1 MLLSQTC
8 GIIGGEIW
16 KPYRSPL
23 FFILIFL
30 NDISGIK
37 IVMDKSTLLG
47 GERVCM
53 CHFGDQLFE
62 A

>member
-47 GERVCM
+47 GGESV
-53 CHFGDQLFE
+53 HVSFWGSTF
-62 A
+62 